1 MKTNRMLLAL
11 AFGALLP
18 VYGAAS
24 SMPDTGSRDAQ
35 LQAQAQQ
42 KLEHAKL
49 GKEVILKVD
58 NSAATLSG
66 TVDSV
71 AAKERATKEVLKVP
85 GIVTVIN
92 DLQIASATGG
102 DDKLLARIRHE
113 ILMYPY
119 YSIFDYIEASSEGGK
134 IKLTGDVVW
143 PWQKTD
149 VGRIVA
155 GITGVKEVENN
166 IEVLPLSPFDNEV
179 RNRIAWAIYR
189 DPILSRYGIQALPPI
204 HVIVKNGNVKLLGYV
219 HDDVEKSAAFRDA
232 RFAATFFD
240 LDNQLVV
247 ETAQAKAKP

>member
-11 AFGALLP
+11 AFGMLLP

-24 SMPDTGSRDAQ
+24 SPDTGSRDAQ

-49 GKEVILKVD
+49 GKDVVLKVD

-71 AAKERATKEVLKVP
+71 AAKERATKEVMKVH
-85 GIVTVIN
+85 GIVTVVN
-92 DLQIASATGG
+92 DLQIANADGG
-102 DDKLLARIRHE
+102 DNKLLERIRHQ
-113 ILMYPY
+113 ILIYPY
-119 YSIFDYIEASSEGGK
+119 YTIFDYVEAASNGGMV
-134 IKLTGDVVW
+134 KLTGDVVW
-143 PWQKTD
+143 PWQKSD
-149 VGRIVA
+149 IGGIVA
-155 GITGVKEVENN
+155 GITGVKQVEND
-166 IEVLPLSPFDNEV
+166 IEVLPLSPMDNEL
-179 RNRIAWAIYR
+179 RERIALAIYR

-204 HVIVKNGNVKLLGYV
+204 HVIVNNGNVKLLGYV